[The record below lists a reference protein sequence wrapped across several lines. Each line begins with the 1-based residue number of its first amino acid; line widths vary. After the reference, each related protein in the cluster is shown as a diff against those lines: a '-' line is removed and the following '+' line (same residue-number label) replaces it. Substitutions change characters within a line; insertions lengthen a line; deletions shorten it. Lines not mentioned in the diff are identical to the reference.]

1 MINFKKIGLISFL
14 ISLFLILS
22 FSGCNELLDKII
34 IPRSAVISIYKSP
47 KFDNYKLKT
56 VALIPMSPDDT
67 TDQGTFY
74 ATNHFLNRLKE
85 KYPDI
90 LFTVPKVDSL
100 MSSDSL
106 LVSKIIDS
114 IEKLRRFDISS
125 FFKNDFGKA
134 VDEYAPDAMLIGK
147 INKVINKTGF
157 SPGKIYRRVKATLTS
172 CDFTYYLVSLSDGRV
187 LWKAHVLGEDGYYL
201 YSDESKYVP
210 LDIAI
215 SNGIDIMIDKIP
227 FTATGK
233 N

>member
-1 MINFKKIGLISFL
+1 MINFKKIGPISFL
-14 ISLFLILS
+14 NCLIIIISL
-22 FSGCNELLDKII
+22 SGCNELLDKII

-47 KFDNYKLKT
+47 KFDDYKFKT
-56 VALIPMSPDDT
+56 VALIPIWPDDT

-85 KYPDI
+85 KFPNI
-90 LFTVPKVDSL
+90 LFTMPKVDSL
-100 MSSDSL
+100 MHADSL
-106 LVSKIIDS
+106 AVNKIIDS
-114 IEKLRRFDISS
+114 VEKLKRLDIRIFS
-125 FFKNDFGKA
+125 NTDFGYS

-157 SPGKIYRRVKATLTS
+157 SPGRIYRRVKATLTS

-215 SNGIDIMIDKIP
+215 SNGIDIMMDKIP
-227 FTATGK
+227 FIATSK